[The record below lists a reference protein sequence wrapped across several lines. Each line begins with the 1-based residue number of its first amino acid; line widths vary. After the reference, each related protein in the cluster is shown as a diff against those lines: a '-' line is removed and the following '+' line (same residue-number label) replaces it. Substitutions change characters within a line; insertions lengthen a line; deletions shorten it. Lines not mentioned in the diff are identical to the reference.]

1 MNAGLGFL
9 IELLAFAAAAYVVVT
24 MRARYPQF
32 VTNAILAAIGAAMG
46 AGALLFQDDVSVA
59 GGILAP
65 PFAALLLVAHVR
77 ILAAMGVTL
86 PDRGALPSWLD
97 IPPLRRGRAYASAPT
112 APDTIEEPVQQPQST
127 AEPEPGPEF
136 QPEPRPEFEPMP
148 ELDED
153 LAPPLGPAAPA
164 PAAVETSWPQT
175 VVRGRTAVRLP
186 RRGARRTR
194 VEIRRL
200 SPFSV
205 LKFSLIFYFCV
216 FLVVYLA
223 MAIIWAVLSA
233 SGVIASLEQLL
244 GTVFPSAGAFTESG
258 GLSTRGAPPLEIDT
272 GKVFT
277 WIFIA
282 GCAGV
287 AIWSFINVFVAVMYN
302 LISDIVGGVEVTLA
316 DRRGGE

>member
-9 IELLAFAAAAYVVVT
+9 IELLGFSAAAYVVIA
-24 MRARYPQF
+24 MRARYPQL
-32 VTNAILAAIGAAMG
+32 VTDAVLAAIGAAMG
-46 AGALLFQDDVSVA
+46 AGALLFQDDVGLV

-65 PFAALLLVAHVR
+65 PLAALLVVAHVR
-77 ILAAMGVTL
+77 GLSAMGVQL
-86 PDRGALPSWLD
+86 PDRVELPRWLD
-97 IPPLRRGRAYASAPT
+97 IPPLRGGRAYASAPIT
-112 APDTIEEPVQQPQST
+112 TTSEEPVQQPQST
-127 AEPEPGPEF
+127 AEPDPEL
-136 QPEPRPEFEPMP
+136 EPMP

-164 PAAVETSWPQT
+164 PAAAGPSWPQT
-175 VVRGRTAVRLP
+175 IVGARTAARLP

-216 FLVVYLA
+216 FLVIYLA
-223 MAIIWAVLSA
+223 MAIIWAILSA
-233 SGVIASLEQLL
+233 SGVIDSLEGLL
-244 GTVFPSAGAFTESG
+244 GTVFPSAGAYTPTG

-282 GCAGV
+282 GCVGV

>member
-1 MNAGLGFL
+1 MNPGLGIL
-9 IELLAFAAAAYVVVT
+9 IELFAFAAAAYVVVDL
-24 MRARYPQF
+24 RPRYPQL
-32 VTNAILAAIGAAMG
+32 VTDASLAAAGAAMG
-46 AGALLFQDDVSVA
+46 AGALLFQQDVGVVGA
-59 GGILAP
+59 ILAP
-65 PFAALLLVAHVR
+65 LVTAGLLVAHVR
-77 ILAAMGVTL
+77 VLTAMGVAL
-86 PDRGALPSWLD
+86 PERATLPSWLD

-112 APDTIEEPVQQPQST
+112 VPGTIEEPVQRSQST
-127 AEPEPGPEF
+127 AEPEPGPEL
-136 QPEPRPEFEPMP
+136 EPMP

-153 LAPPLGPAAPA
+153 LAPPLGPAPTAEPA
-164 PAAVETSWPQT
+164 WPQT
-175 VVRGRTAVRLP
+175 VVGARTVARLP

-194 VEIRRL
+194 VEIRQL
-200 SPFSV
+200 SPLSV

-233 SGVIASLEQLL
+233 SGVIDSLEQLL
-244 GTVFPSAGAFTESG
+244 GTVFPSQGAFTESG

-277 WIFIA
+277 WIFLL
-282 GCAGV
+282 GCVGV
-287 AIWSFINVFVAVMYN
+287 AIWSLINVFVAVMYN

>member
-24 MRARYPQF
+24 MRPRYPQL
-32 VTNAILAAIGAAMG
+32 VTDAILAAIGAAMG
-46 AGALLFQDDVSVA
+46 AGALLFQDHVSVA
-59 GGILAP
+59 GGVLAP
-65 PFAALLLVAHVR
+65 PFAAFLLVAHVR
-77 ILAAMGVTL
+77 ILAAMGVSL
-86 PDRGALPSWLD
+86 PERVALPSWLD
-97 IPPLRRGRAYASAPT
+97 IPPLRHGRAYASAPT

-127 AEPEPGPEF
+127 AEPEPGPEL
-136 QPEPRPEFEPMP
+136 EPMP

-153 LAPPLGPAAPA
+153 LAPPLGPAVPA
-164 PAAVETSWPQT
+164 PAATEPSWPQT
-175 VVRGRTAVRLP
+175 VVGGRTTARLP

-200 SPFSV
+200 APISV

-233 SGVIASLEQLL
+233 SGVIDSLEQLL
-244 GTVFPSAGAFTESG
+244 GTVFPSQGAFTPTG
-258 GLSTRGAPPLEIDT
+258 GLSTKGAPPLEIDT

-282 GCAGV
+282 GCVGV

-316 DRRGGE
+316 DRRTGE